1 MRILLL
7 FVTFL
12 AMVLLLAVVGLL
24 LADRLMPEAQGRDS
38 RALPADGT
46 SVLDQA
52 VTSLLGADAGQSAAL
67 FLADNLDAFALRAL
81 LAREAGRSLDIQYY
95 LWHDDLAGQ
104 LLANEALEAARRGV
118 RVRILL
124 DDINARGIDRA
135 LLALDEHPAIEVR
148 LYNPFRNRKGLVRTL
163 EMVVRAFR
171 VNHRMHNKAWI
182 ADGRVAIVG
191 GRNIGDEYFGAADQV
206 NFRDLDLG
214 LMGPVVNDA
223 ERVFD
228 DYWNSAAAVPIR
240 ALKKRSR
247 IGLHGFAAKLRHS
260 AEDPRAEPYLE
271 RIVSSGST
279 YSLLTGSPTL
289 YRGDSF
295 RIIADPPIKWKSDD
309 RSIWMIDKMLPVL
322 QQAEREVLL
331 ISPYFVPGDNGSAG
345 LLALRERGV
354 DTRVLTNS
362 LAATDVAVVHA
373 GYARHRPAL
382 LRGGVR
388 LYEMMS
394 DGDTHMSLAGSR
406 GASLHTKAFLVDG
419 QRGFVGSFNL
429 DPRSANL
436 NTEMGVLFDSPTMG
450 IMLTE
455 EFERLIASDTSYEV
469 SLDERGALR
478 WTGKRQGR
486 LQVQDREPDASLAR
500 RIGVWLLGWLPIE
513 SQL

>member
-7 FVTFL
+7 FSAIL
-12 AMVLLLAVVGLL
+12 PIIALLATTGLL
-24 LADRLMPEAQGRDS
+24 LADRLMPAAQGLDS
-38 RALPADGT
+38 RALPTTDT
-46 SVLDQA
+46 SALDQA
-52 VTSLLGADAGQSAAL
+52 VLALLDAGNGESAAL

-81 LAREAGRSLDIQYY
+81 SARAAGRSLDIQYY
-95 LWHDDLAGQ
+95 LWHDDLSGR
-104 LLANEALEAARRGV
+104 LLAREALEAARRGV

-148 LYNPFRNRKGLVRTL
+148 LYNPFRNRKGLMRTL
-163 EMVVRAFR
+163 EMIVRAFR

-182 ADGRVAIVG
+182 ADGRMAIVG
-191 GRNIGDEYFGAADQV
+191 GRNLGDEYFGAANQM
-206 NFRDLDLG
+206 NFRDLDMG
-214 LMGPVVNDA
+214 LVGPVVTQA

-228 DYWNSAAAVPIR
+228 EYWNSAAAIPIR
-240 ALKKRSR
+240 SLKKRSR
-247 IGLHGFAAKLRHS
+247 IGLAGFAAKLEQS
-260 AEDPRAEPYLE
+260 AGDQRAAPFLE
-271 RIVSSGST
+271 RVEASGDIHA
-279 YSLLTGSPTL
+279 LLASDPEL
-289 YRGDSF
+289 YRGTSF
-295 RIIADPPIKWKSDD
+295 HIIADPPIKWKSDD
-309 RSIWMIDKMLPVL
+309 RSIWMIDKLLPEL
-322 QQAEREVLL
+322 AQAGRELLL
-331 ISPYFVPGDNGSAG
+331 ISPYFVPGSNGSDG
-345 LLALRERGV
+345 LVALQGRGV

-373 GYARHRPAL
+373 GYARYRPAL

-394 DGDTHMSLAGSR
+394 RGDTHMSLAGSR

-436 NTEMGVLFDSPTMG
+436 NTEMGVLFDSTTMG
-450 IMLTE
+450 ALLEE
-455 EFERLIASDTSYEV
+455 EFRGLIAPQTSYEV
-469 SLDERGALR
+469 SLDARGTLR
-478 WTGKRQGR
+478 WSAEVSGEPRV
-486 LQVQDREPDASLAR
+486 LDREPDARLPR